1 MLLKVKAGG
10 EVNDEEGMMV
20 SWYLVSRVAFEFLS
34 LEWLIEEIAR
44 PEVMPSNLL
53 DGDVA

>member
-1 MLLKVKAGG
+1 
-10 EVNDEEGMMV
+10 MMV

>member
-1 MLLKVKAGG
+1 VLLKVKAGG